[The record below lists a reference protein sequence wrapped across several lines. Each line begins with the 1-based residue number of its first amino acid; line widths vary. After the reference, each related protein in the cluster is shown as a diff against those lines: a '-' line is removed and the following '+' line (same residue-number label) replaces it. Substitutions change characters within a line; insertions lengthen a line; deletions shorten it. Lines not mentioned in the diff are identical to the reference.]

1 MRLLVVEDEEALASG
16 LRAGLSAEGFDVEV
30 CHDGQDGLWHAT
42 TGQFDA
48 IILDVMLPGLAGPEV
63 VTRLRARG
71 VQTPVMML
79 TAVSEDDAV
88 ISTLNSGADDYLTK
102 PFSFD
107 MLTARLRALLRRTL
121 PEQAARLEVG
131 SLVMDLTNR
140 QVTRR
145 GVDVALTPREF
156 LLLETFMR
164 HAGSV
169 LSKQDLLDEVWGDGF
184 DVATNVVEV
193 YVGYLRRKI
202 DSPFDLDSLVTMRGF
217 GYRLTACD

>member
-1 MRLLVVEDEEALASG
+1 MRLLVVEDEQALAASLRVG
-16 LRAGLSAEGFDVEV
+16 LVAEGFDVEV
-30 CHDGQDGLWHAT
+30 CDNGKDGLWHAT

-48 IILDVMLPGLAGPEV
+48 IVLDVMLPGLVGSEV
-63 VTRLRARG
+63 VSRLRGRG
-71 VQTPVMML
+71 IQTPVLML
-79 TAVSEDDAV
+79 TAVAEDDAV

-107 MLTARLRALLRRTL
+107 MLTARLRALLRRTV
-121 PEQAARLEVG
+121 PEPAARLEVG
-131 SLVMDLTNR
+131 SLAMDLSTR
-140 QVTRR
+140 EVTRR
-145 GVDVALTPREF
+145 GEVVTLTPREF

-164 HAGSV
+164 HADSV

-202 DSPFDLDSLVTMRGF
+202 DSPFDLDSLLTVRGF
-217 GYRLTACD
+217 GYRLTPLV